1 MKFGLQ
7 LRNTCGNVQL
17 HSREGHKARLVASGL
32 EKSGVSERR
41 RRIYERERGCVCPSR
56 PCGTELVISSLSLS
70 LSLSLCASPPRSLR
84 EEKSVQK
91 KKAVSKLSKRA
102 PLGVTCEGYYYSYC
116 NTVEPA
122 CVVLQGP
129 SIRTPLT
136 YCTFGCSVLYSSKNG
151 YVAIVCFIMACM
163 V

>member
-70 LSLSLCASPPRSLR
+70 LSLSLCVPPPSFSAGGEICAEEEGSVEIIKTGAPRRHLR
-84 EEKSVQK
+84 GI
-91 KKAVSKLSKRA
+91 L
-102 PLGVTCEGYYYSYC
+102 
-116 NTVEPA
+116 
-122 CVVLQGP
+122 LQ
-129 SIRTPLT
+129 L
-136 YCTFGCSVLYSSKNG
+136 L
-151 YVAIVCFIMACM
+151 
-163 V
+163 